1 MRILFVIT
9 GLGIGGAER
18 QLLDLADRL
27 STRGHRILIVYLTG
41 PARLLPENPGIKVEP
56 IGVSKNPFGFA
67 RGYLHLR
74 RLILDFKPDVIHS
87 HMVHANILAR
97 LVRPLAPAP
106 VLICTAH
113 NIDEGGRLREV
124 IYRLT
129 DTLCDL
135 TTQVSQAGLKRYVRV
150 GAVPESRIQYIPNG
164 IDTEIF
170 RPNPEARNRLRESIG
185 LRNSFVWIAV
195 GRFYPQK
202 DYTNL
207 LQAFDTCGA
216 ESIQCTSSNCWRW
229 TAETVNGGLAGKLG
243 IDNRVHFLGICREV
257 SDVMNAADAFVLSSR
272 YEGFGLVIAEAMAC
286 QLPVVATDSGGPR
299 ELLDGGR
306 LGYLVSPGDPNKLA
320 DAMLRMMS
328 LPEEERM
335 RMGEAGRS
343 YIESKYSLDRV
354 VEMWEELYRELLSR
368 KGI

>member
-207 LQAFDTCGA
+207 LQAFAHVVRNQYNAHLLIVGDGPLRPSM
-216 ESIQCTSSNCWRW
+216 E
-229 TAETVNGGLAGKLG
+229 GLAGKLG